1 MKLSR
6 YNSYISL
13 GEKAGLIFNAFTDS
27 FVAVKSSSDG
37 FAKVRNG
44 DITSISSEL
53 QKQLEEAGAV
63 VADDFDEVDAL
74 RKRIDE
80 IDNNDSFLLLHI
92 NPTLDCNFRCWYC
105 YENHIKGSCMT
116 PETYGN
122 VVKLVK
128 NRIAKQPNLKYLQL
142 SFFGGEPL
150 LRFDEVVKPLISEIA
165 ALCKDAGIDI
175 SVHFTSNS
183 HLLTDEMILFLKPH
197 QAGFQITLDGGR
209 ENHNKTRF
217 GKGGTPSFDDILTN
231 VRKLAEAE
239 LPIGLRINY
248 TAENIE
254 STNEIIEIISA
265 GPDEVKKFVSVD
277 YQRVWQDGDN
287 KNNDPT
293 YAKTRQF
300 RKRLNEAGFRTG
312 NNRILNG
319 VCDSCYGDKRNQLL
333 VNYNGD
339 VFCCTAR
346 DFKPEHRMGRLADD
360 GNVVWEGDRFEKRMA
375 SKFSKPVC
383 HECRIAPLCGGGCR
397 TQATEHPEPYK
408 CIYGY
413 TADEMDEFIIERFEE
428 LHMHQ

>member
-1 MKLSR
+1 
-6 YNSYISL
+6 
-13 GEKAGLIFNAFTDS
+13 
-27 FVAVKSSSDG
+27 
-37 FAKVRNG
+37 
-44 DITSISSEL
+44 
-53 QKQLEEAGAV
+53 
-63 VADDFDEVDAL
+63 
-74 RKRIDE
+74 
-80 IDNNDSFLLLHI
+80 
-92 NPTLDCNFRCWYC
+92 
-105 YENHIKGSCMT
+105 
-116 PETYGN
+116 
-122 VVKLVK
+122 
-128 NRIAKQPNLKYLQL
+128 
-142 SFFGGEPL
+142 
-150 LRFDEVVKPLISEIA
+150 
-165 ALCKDAGIDI
+165 
-175 SVHFTSNS
+175 
-183 HLLTDEMILFLKPH
+183 MIRFLKPH

-254 STNEIIEIISA
+254 STNEIIDIIS
-265 GPDEVKKFVSVD
+265 GWSEEIKRFIGVD